1 MVNFFFRSCG
11 EPHSVG
17 WGRCRLRYLIDS
29 ASTRIS
35 VLTAHGG
42 FHLFFV
48 CFFLVSFVLFFL
60 TGGAVVAADEPG
72 QRHVGHGLRGASPK
86 DGRQP
91 VLHHHL
97 HGLCLFLFL
106 S

>member
-1 MVNFFFRSCG
+1 M
-11 EPHSVG
+11 
-17 WGRCRLRYLIDS
+17 
-29 ASTRIS
+29 
-35 VLTAHGG
+35 
-42 FHLFFV
+42 
-48 CFFLVSFVLFFL
+48 
-60 TGGAVVAADEPG
+60 VAADEPG